1 MLMALFSLPVD
12 LSVAFLTSLL
22 SLGRLTIPLTGP
34 LIDPLIAPL
43 MPSVSGSVVI
53 GGVGLAGDQDCRCF
67 LFCVFFCVVSFCD
80 CMTDRRNRFADS
92 RETASL
98 NLVVRFFWEASVYEG
113 GSGLP
118 ALRSLIRIRP
128 PGVRRGLKKS
138 NPGRL
143 RESRCDWGS

>member
-1 MLMALFSLPVD
+1 MLMALFSLPDD
-12 LSVAFLTSLL
+12 LSVACLTSLL

-43 MPSVSGSVVI
+43 MSSVSGSVVI
-53 GGVGLAGDQDCRCF
+53 GGVGLAGDQDCRYF
-67 LFCVFFCVVSFCD
+67 LFCDFFCVVSLCD

-98 NLVVRFFWEASVYEG
+98 NLVVRFLCEASVYVG

-118 ALRSLIRIRP
+118 ALRSFIRIRP
-128 PGVRRGLKKS
+128 PGVRRGVKKS

-143 RESRCDWGS
+143 RDIRCDWGG